1 MFAVNDQAHRL
12 RELAHRHGI
21 SSAKKKPVSVN
32 SFPAKSI
39 AVTSGK
45 GGVGKSN
52 LALFLA
58 SAFATAGKR
67 VLLLDADL
75 GLANLHIL
83 LGIAPK
89 HTIAQVIEG
98 SCSLE
103 QTITP
108 CTGEFDLIPGA
119 SGLEE
124 LALLN
129 DVRVAQLQCA
139 FNELEH
145 RYDLM
150 LIDTGAGIGSVVT
163 RFASG
168 TDMTLIVMTPEPTSL
183 ADAYAMVKVLYERGV
198 HTIGVI
204 VNMAVSDR
212 DGREIFDKLNALV
225 IKFLKRSLQL
235 YGTLPMYR
243 EVGRYVRRQ
252 RLLLLEKKNTVFS
265 MRIHGVARR
274 LGGLPARAKTGFFE
288 RLFHRAEEGNGSV
301 I

>member
-1 MFAVNDQAHRL
+1 MFVVNDQAQRL
-12 RELAHRHGI
+12 RELAHHHGI
-21 SSAKKKPVSVN
+21 SSAKKKPVSQN
-32 SFPAKSI
+32 TFPAKSI

-58 SAFATAGKR
+58 SAFAATGKR

-89 HTIAQVIEG
+89 HSIAQVVEG
-98 SCSLE
+98 ACTLE
-103 QTITP
+103 QAITR
-108 CTGEFDLIPGA
+108 CTGEFDLIPGT

-124 LALLN
+124 LALL
-129 DVRVAQLQCA
+129 DDGRVLQLQNA

-145 RYDLM
+145 RYDFM

-163 RFASG
+163 QFASG

-183 ADAYAMVKVLYERGV
+183 ADAYAMVKVLFERGV
-198 HTIGVI
+198 HAVGVI
-204 VNMAVSDR
+204 VNMAESDSA
-212 DGREIFDKLNALV
+212 GREIFDKLNALV

-235 YGTLPMYR
+235 YGTLPLYR

-252 RLLLLEKKNTVFS
+252 RLLLLEKKSTVFS
-265 MRIHGVARR
+265 MRIYGVVRR
-274 LGGLPARAKTGFFE
+274 LGGLPVHAKTGFFE
-288 RLFHRAEEGNGSV
+288 RLFRRSKIG
-301 I
+301 